1 MLDKLPAPVRHA
13 VIALASAL
21 LAWAA
26 TSIHSLHVSPELG
39 VILGTIITIATTALT
54 PLTKQYGVG
63 KDSSEGVDDYWND

>member
-13 VIALASAL
+13 IIGLASAL

-26 TSIHSLHVSPELG
+26 TSIQSLNISPELG
-39 VILGTIITIATTALT
+39 VVLGTVLTIATTALT

-63 KDSSEGVDDYWND
+63 KDESDGVDDYWND